1 MTDPANR
8 TRFVADPKRSDN
20 LFIEDDDPHAKLE
33 SAQVDGATVTLTF
46 DRAINQTEVARPG
59 DPDHDPG
66 YLPLPPRSYFKI
78 WSRGSTAP
86 TWGNSSGVAR
96 SVAWRSNGPG
106 SDAGTDASSFVLSG
120 RTVTLTFPEP
130 IAQGEN
136 AWLAYQRSGIRAPL
150 GKATEGRCR
159 RAVPKF
165 ITVLT
170 NETGTTGGTTPPTML
185 IADSEG
191 FERAQTSVNFTVTL
205 DRASTDTVTV
215 DYGTSPGTATAGA
228 DYTATSGTVTF
239 APGDTAKTISVP
251 IIDDNIEDTGE
262 TFSVT
267 LSNPTNATLGNRTAT
282 GTIHNNDDGPETP
295 GDALTARFVNMPGEH
310 GGPGERFTFEL
321 KFSEEPS
328 LSYKTLR
335 DDAFTVSG
343 GYVRKARRLERP
355 SNIRWEI
362 TVEPSGW
369 GNVGITLPGGRACT
383 ASGAI
388 CTDDGMNLAN
398 SPNATVLAPVA
409 LWVADARAREGSD
422 ATLDFAVAL
431 ERASTQIVT
440 VQYATTNGT
449 ATAGEDYTATSGT
462 LTFAPGDVGKTVSV
476 PVLDDAKDEG
486 EETMTLVL
494 SNASGARIADG
505 SATGTIVNADS
516 LQKAWIARFGRAV
529 ASQVVDAIAD
539 RFSGGGTQG
548 VTIAGQTL
556 DLTGGSVD
564 ETILRT
570 PGLAEL
576 AEPETEPKTRGMTGR
591 ELLLGSSF
599 SFAGGGEDGALAW
612 GAWGRFA
619 TGGFEADLEG
629 MRLEGDVTTGLLG
642 ADVSRERWLAG
653 IAVSVSEAHGP
664 FRLTGAMASNRES
677 GIVESSLT
685 AVYPYAKLG
694 LSDRMEA
701 WGIVGLGTGKLTIEE
716 RGGTPIETDLGMT
729 MGAVGTRG
737 ELLSADAG
745 RSLDLAIRSDA
756 MWVRMK
762 SDAVSNGD
770 GNLAAAQADV
780 SRLRLILEGSRT
792 FAMEGEQ
799 SFTPRGEIGVR
810 HDMGDAETGT
820 GIELG
825 AGVKFA
831 GTGFSVEGA
840 VRALVAHE
848 ESGYEEWG
856 ASGSV
861 RIDPDG
867 SGRGLS
873 LTLTPTWGNASSAA
887 GRLWSA
893 GNAQGLGARDET
905 FEAES
910 RLEAQVGYGFSV
922 LDGRGVATPHVG
934 WSRAGESETVRLGQ
948 RLKLGASQWSFESEL
963 GQDTRSFRA
972 GYGYRLGSALDLNLE
987 AARHE
992 PAGDETPGHE
1002 VQLRVGLRW

>member
-1 MTDPANR
+1 MT
-8 TRFVADPKRSDN
+8 
-20 LFIEDDDPHAKLE
+20 
-33 SAQVDGATVTLTF
+33 
-46 DRAINQTEVARPG
+46 
-59 DPDHDPG
+59 
-66 YLPLPPRSYFKI
+66 
-78 WSRGSTAP
+78 
-86 TWGNSSGVAR
+86 
-96 SVAWRSNGPG
+96 
-106 SDAGTDASSFVLSG
+106 
-120 RTVTLTFPEP
+120 
-130 IAQGEN
+130 
-136 AWLAYQRSGIRAPL
+136 
-150 GKATEGRCR
+150 
-159 RAVPKF
+159 
-165 ITVLT
+165 
-170 NETGTTGGTTPPTML
+170 
-185 IADSEG
+185 
-191 FERAQTSVNFTVTL
+191 FT
-205 DRASTDTVTV
+205 
-215 DYGTSPGTATAGA
+215 
-228 DYTATSGTVTF
+228 
-239 APGDTAKTISVP
+239 
-251 IIDDNIEDTGE
+251 
-262 TFSVT
+262 
-267 LSNPTNATLGNRTAT
+267 
-282 GTIHNNDDGPETP
+282 
-295 GDALTARFVNMPGEH
+295 
-310 GGPGERFTFEL
+310 
-321 KFSEEPS
+321 
-328 LSYKTLR
+328 
-335 DDAFTVSG
+335 
-343 GYVRKARRLERP
+343 
-355 SNIRWEI
+355 
-362 TVEPSGW
+362 
-369 GNVGITLPGGRACT
+369 
-383 ASGAI
+383 
-388 CTDDGMNLAN
+388 
-398 SPNATVLAPVA
+398 
-409 LWVADARAREGSD
+409 
-422 ATLDFAVAL
+422 
-431 ERASTQIVT
+431 
-440 VQYATTNGT
+440 
-449 ATAGEDYTATSGT
+449 
-462 LTFAPGDVGKTVSV
+462 
-476 PVLDDAKDEG
+476 
-486 EETMTLVL
+486 L
-494 SNASGARIADG
+494 SNASNARIADG
-505 SATGTIVNADS
+505 TATGTIVNSDP
-516 LQKAWIARFGRAV
+516 LQKAWIARFGRTV

-548 VTIAGQTL
+548 VTIAGQRL

-612 GAWGRFA
+612 GAWGGFA
-619 TGGFEADLEG
+619 TRGFEAEVEG
-629 MRLEGDVTTGLLG
+629 MRLEGDVTTGLFG

-653 IAVSVSEAHGP
+653 IAVSVSEADGP
-664 FRLTGAMASNRES
+664 FRLTGAMASNRRS
-677 GIVESSLT
+677 GTVESSLT

-745 RSLDLAIRSDA
+745 RGLDLAIRSDA

-770 GNLAAAQADV
+770 GSLAAAEADV

-792 FAMEGEQ
+792 FAMEGER

-810 HDMGDAETGT
+810 HDMGDAEKGT
-820 GIELG
+820 GIEVG
-825 AGVKFA
+825 TGVKFA

-893 GNAQGLGARDET
+893 GDAQGLGARDET

-934 WSRAGESETVRLGQ
+934 WSRTGESETVRLGQ
-948 RLKLGASQWSFESEL
+948 RLKLGASQWSLESEL